1 MGILPEMAPVHASCR
16 KNGVGRAGSVYHYGG
31 AAMRWRAHWGV
42 YLSRL
47 RNSPIAWVVQTDM
60 VATTADEHDMNQ
72 DLHWLV
78 LVALGGTLVVAL
90 IGLAYLLLRLREAE
104 GRLRDK
110 EDQHQGILDRL
121 QENEYR
127 LRTIIESE
135 PECVKLQA
143 ADGTV
148 LEINPAGLRLVD
160 AERPEDIIGKKI
172 YSVVAQEYKDI
183 YRNYM
188 RRVFEG
194 EAVVYEFKSITLKG
208 RVCWMETHA
217 VPLRD
222 ARGAVYALL
231 GITRD
236 ITEHKWAEEQGRRH
250 QTELARV
257 ARLSTMGE
265 MATGLAHE
273 LNQPLSA
280 IANFARGCIRRL
292 RSGDVAPADL
302 IEPLEEVCEQAE
314 RAGEIMRH
322 VRDFVRKSEPR
333 MTAVDINQ
341 VVRSVAKFTELE
353 ARQHETVLTL
363 QLAPRQPRVWA
374 DSIMIEQVVC
384 NLVRNAMEAMSEA
397 RCLRREV
404 IVRTVQPG
412 DETIEVEVID
422 TGPGID
428 GAVIDQVFDQF
439 FTTKPEGVGMGLSI
453 SRSIVES
460 HGGSI
465 RAESRANGGA
475 TFRFTLKAIPIR
487 VNRDERR
494 YSLHS

>member
-1 MGILPEMAPVHASCR
+1 MIVGTDAMWLGIVVLW
-16 KNGVGRAGSVYHYGG
+16 G
-31 AAMRWRAHWGV
+31 A
-42 YLSRL
+42 L
-47 RNSPIAWVVQTDM
+47 T
-60 VATTADEHDMNQ
+60 
-72 DLHWLV
+72 
-78 LVALGGTLVVAL
+78 VAL
-90 IGLAYLLLRLREAE
+90 IGLAVVLLRLREAE
-104 GRLRDK
+104 QRVQDK
-110 EDQHQGILDRL
+110 EAEHQGILDRL

-148 LEINPAGLRLVD
+148 LEINPAGLRLLD
-160 AERPEDIIGKKI
+160 AGRPEDIIGTKI
-172 YSVVAQEYKDI
+172 YNVVAQEYKDI
-183 YRNYM
+183 YRENM
-188 RRVFEG
+188 RRVFAG

-333 MTAVDINQ
+333 MTAVDINL
-341 VVRSVAKFTELE
+341 VVRSVVKFTELE
-353 ARQHETVLTL
+353 ARQHETVVTL
-363 QLAPRQPRVWA
+363 QLAPQQPRVWA
-374 DSIMIEQVVC
+374 DSIMVEQVIC
-384 NLVRNAMEAMSEA
+384 NLVRNAMEAMAES
-397 RCLRREV
+397 RTLRREV
-404 IVRTVQPG
+404 IIRTVQQGG
-412 DETIEVEVID
+412 DVIEVEVID

-465 RAESRANGGA
+465 RAESRGSGGA
-475 TFRFTLKAIPIR
+475 TFRFTLKAIPTR
-487 VNRDERR
+487 LNRDERR

>member
-1 MGILPEMAPVHASCR
+1 MDSDVMWL
-16 KNGVGRAGSVYHYGG
+16 GVVVLVGTLLVAMVGSV
-31 AAMRWRAHWGV
+31 
-42 YLSRL
+42 
-47 RNSPIAWVVQTDM
+47 
-60 VATTADEHDMNQ
+60 
-72 DLHWLV
+72 
-78 LVALGGTLVVAL
+78 
-90 IGLAYLLLRLREAE
+90 YLLLRLREAE
-104 GRLRDK
+104 TRLHEK

-121 QENEYR
+121 RENDYR

-148 LEINPAGLRLVD
+148 LEINPAGLRLLD
-160 AERPEDIIGKKI
+160 AGRPEDVIGTKI
-172 YSVVAQEYKDI
+172 YNVVAQEYKDF
-183 YRNYM
+183 YRENM
-188 RRVFEG
+188 RRVFAG

-222 ARGAVYALL
+222 AHGAVYAML

-236 ITEHKWAEEQGRRH
+236 ITEHKWAEEQARRH

-292 RSGDVAPADL
+292 RSGDVAPDDL

-341 VVRSVAKFTELE
+341 LVRSVVKFTEHE
-353 ARQHETVLTL
+353 ARQHETTVTL
-363 QLAPRQPRVWA
+363 QLAPQQPRVWA
-374 DSIMIEQVVC
+374 DSIMIEQVIC
-384 NLVRNAMEAMSEA
+384 NLVRNAMEAMAET
-397 RCLRREV
+397 RTLRREIV
-404 IVRTVQPG
+404 IRTVQQ
-412 DETIEVEVID
+412 DDVVEVEVID

-465 RAESRANGGA
+465 RAESRAGGGA

-487 VNRDERR
+487 LKRDERR

>member
-1 MGILPEMAPVHASCR
+1 MIIESEAVWLGLVIL
-16 KNGVGRAGSVYHYGG
+16 GG
-31 AAMRWRAHWGV
+31 A
-42 YLSRL
+42 
-47 RNSPIAWVVQTDM
+47 
-60 VATTADEHDMNQ
+60 
-72 DLHWLV
+72 LV
-78 LVALGGTLVVAL
+78 SALVAFIVM
-90 IGLAYLLLRLREAE
+90 LARLHEAA
-104 GRLRDK
+104 RQVRDK
-110 EDQHQGILDRL
+110 EAEHQRVLDRL

-127 LRTIIESE
+127 LRAIIESE

-160 AERPEDIIGKKI
+160 AERPEDIIGKRI
-172 YSVVAQEYKDI
+172 YCVVAPEYAEF
-183 YRNYM
+183 YRENM
-188 RRVFEG
+188 RRVFAG
-194 EAVVYEFKSITLKG
+194 EAVVYEFKAVTLKG
-208 RVCWMETHA
+208 RTSWMETHA

-222 ARGAVYALL
+222 ARGVIYALL

-236 ITEHKWAEEQGRRH
+236 VTEHKLAEEQARRH

-292 RSGDVAPADL
+292 RAGAVGPAEL

-314 RAGEIMRH
+314 RAGEVLRH

-341 VVRSVAKFTELE
+341 IVRGVVKFTELE
-353 ARQHETVLTL
+353 TRQHNAVVTL
-363 QLAPRQPRVWA
+363 DLAPEQPRVWA
-374 DSIMIEQVVC
+374 DAIMIEQVIC
-384 NLVRNAMEAMSEA
+384 NLMRNAVEAMDEA
-397 RCLRREV
+397 RSRWREV
-404 IVRTVQPG
+404 RVRTLPQG
-412 DETIEVEVID
+412 ADSIEIEVID

-428 GAVIDQVFDQF
+428 GALIDQVFDQF
-439 FTTKPEGVGMGLSI
+439 FTTKVEGVGMGLSI
-453 SRSIVES
+453 SRSIVEA
-460 HGGSI
+460 HRGRI
-465 RAESRANGGA
+465 RAESRSGGGA
-475 TFRFTLKAIPIR
+475 TFRFTLPAVPRISPL
-487 VNRDERR
+487 DERR

>member
-1 MGILPEMAPVHASCR
+1 MIT
-16 KNGVGRAGSVYHYGG
+16 GSD
-31 AAMRWRAHWGV
+31 AM
-42 YLSRL
+42 
-47 RNSPIAWVVQTDM
+47 
-60 VATTADEHDMNQ
+60 
-72 DLHWLV
+72 WLG
-78 LVALGGTLVVAL
+78 LVALGGAFVAAV
-90 IGLAYLLLRLREAE
+90 IGGAVMLLRLREAE
-104 GRLRDK
+104 QRLRDK
-110 EDQHQGILDRL
+110 EDAHRGVLDRL
-121 QENEYR
+121 RENENR
-127 LRTIIESE
+127 LRAIIESE

-160 AERPEDIIGKKI
+160 AERPEDIVGKPI
-172 YSVVAQEYKDI
+172 YDVVAQEYKAI
-183 YRNYM
+183 YRDNM

-194 EAVVYEFKSITLKG
+194 EAMVYEFKSITLKG
-208 RVCWMETHA
+208 RTCWMETHA

-222 ARGAVYALL
+222 ARGGVYALL

-322 VRDFVRKSEPR
+322 VRDFVRKTEPR

-341 VVRSVAKFTELE
+341 VVRSVVKFTELE
-353 ARQHETVLTL
+353 ARQHETVVTL
-363 QLAPRQPRVWA
+363 QLAPQQPRAWA
-374 DSIMIEQVVC
+374 DSIMVEQVIC
-384 NLVRNAMEAMSEA
+384 NLVRNAMEAMADTRS
-397 RCLRREV
+397 LRREIV
-404 IVRTVQPG
+404 IRTVPQG
-412 DETIEVEVID
+412 EDAIEIEVID

-439 FTTKPEGVGMGLSI
+439 FTTKLDGVGMGLSI
-453 SRSIVES
+453 SRSIVEA
-460 HGGSI
+460 HGGRI
-465 RAESRANGGA
+465 RAESRAGGGA
-475 TFRFTLKAIPIR
+475 TFRFSLQAIPR
-487 VNRDERR
+487 KPPRDERR

>member
-1 MGILPEMAPVHASCR
+1 MWL
-16 KNGVGRAGSVYHYGG
+16 G
-31 AAMRWRAHWGV
+31 A
-42 YLSRL
+42 
-47 RNSPIAWVVQTDM
+47 
-60 VATTADEHDMNQ
+60 
-72 DLHWLV
+72 
-78 LVALGGTLVVAL
+78 VALGGFLAVGL
-90 IGLAYLLLRLREAE
+90 IAFVYVLLRLREEQQRVREKEAE
-104 GRLRDK
+104 
-110 EDQHQGILDRL
+110 HQGMLDRL
-121 QENEYR
+121 QENENR
-127 LRTIIESE
+127 LRAIIESE

-148 LEINPAGLRLVD
+148 LEINPAGLALVG
-160 AERPEDIIGKKI
+160 AERPEDIIGRKI
-172 YSVVAQEYKDI
+172 FTVVAPEYRDY
-183 YRNYM
+183 YRENM

-194 EAVVYEFKSITLKG
+194 ESVVYEFKSITLKG
-208 RVCWMETHA
+208 RTAWMESHA

-222 ARGAVYALL
+222 ARGNIYALL

-333 MTAVDINQ
+333 MTAVDINL
-341 VVRSVAKFTELE
+341 VVRSVVKFTEHE
-353 ARQHETVLTL
+353 ARQNETVVTL
-363 QLAPRQPRVWA
+363 HLAPQQPRVWA
-374 DSIMIEQVVC
+374 DSIMVEQVIC
-384 NLVRNAMEAMSEA
+384 NLVRNAMEAMAET
-397 RCLRREV
+397 RTLRRE
-404 IVRTVQPG
+404 IIIRTVQNGG
-412 DETIEVEVID
+412 DVVEVEVID

-428 GAVIDQVFDQF
+428 GAVIDQIFDQF

-465 RAESRANGGA
+465 RAESRAGGGA
-475 TFRFTLKAIPIR
+475 TFRFTLQAIP
-487 VNRDERR
+487 VSLSSDERR
-494 YSLHS
+494 YSIHS

>member
-1 MGILPEMAPVHASCR
+1 MIT
-16 KNGVGRAGSVYHYGG
+16 GSD
-31 AAMRWRAHWGV
+31 AM
-42 YLSRL
+42 
-47 RNSPIAWVVQTDM
+47 
-60 VATTADEHDMNQ
+60 
-72 DLHWLV
+72 WLGF
-78 LVALGGTLVVAL
+78 VALGGALTVAL
-90 IGLAYLLLRLREAE
+90 IGFAVMLLRLREAE
-104 GRLRDK
+104 QRVRDK
-110 EDQHQGILDRL
+110 EAEQQGVLDRL

-148 LEINPAGLRLVD
+148 LEINPAGLRLLD
-160 AERPEDIIGKKI
+160 AGRPEDIIGKKI
-172 YSVVAQEYKDI
+172 YDVVAQEYKEI
-183 YRNYM
+183 YRENM

-194 EAVVYEFKSITLKG
+194 EAVVYEFKSVTLKG
-208 RVCWMETHA
+208 RPAWMETHA

-222 ARGAVYALL
+222 ARGTVYALL

-341 VVRSVAKFTELE
+341 VVRSVIKFTELE
-353 ARQHETVLTL
+353 ARQHETIVTL
-363 QLAPRQPRVWA
+363 HLAPQQPRVWA
-374 DSIMIEQVVC
+374 DSIMVEQVIC
-384 NLVRNAMEAMSEA
+384 NLVRNAMEAMAES
-397 RCLRREV
+397 RSLRREV
-404 IVRTVQPG
+404 MIRTVPQG
-412 DETIEVEVID
+412 EDAIEIEVID

-465 RAESRANGGA
+465 RAESRAGGA
-475 TFRFTLKAIPIR
+475 TFRFTLQAIPLR
-487 VNRDERR
+487 LSNDERR
-494 YSLHS
+494 YSIHS